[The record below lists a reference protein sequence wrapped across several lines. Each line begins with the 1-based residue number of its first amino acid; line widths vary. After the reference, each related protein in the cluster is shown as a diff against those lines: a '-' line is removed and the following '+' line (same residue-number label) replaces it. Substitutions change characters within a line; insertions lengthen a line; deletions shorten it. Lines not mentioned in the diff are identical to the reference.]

1 MPAKATVG
9 SGNGRLLERLDMRL
23 TYRTVRC
30 LLFIGEHPGSSNRE
44 IAQGAEVPDE
54 GQTSKLLGRLDRLGL
69 IANTRPHGPGYPNYW
84 TLTSHGEQVLG
95 AVRGH

>member
-1 MPAKATVG
+1 
-9 SGNGRLLERLDMRL
+9 MRL

-69 IANTRPHGPGYPNYW
+69 IVNTRPHGPGYPNYW
-84 TLTSHGEQVLG
+84 TLTPHGEQVLG
-95 AVRGH
+95 AVQGSHSGDTPVG